1 MNQPKMNLPEVNPPE
16 VNPPGMKRPEVEVA
30 DSRFPDMAAASAEQ
44 RHELI
49 CKMKVVNTK
58 AARQCQH
65 IKSNGEFCG
74 SPSLRGRN
82 YCYFHLTHIGRRLR
96 AERQFQQS
104 QVSVQRQDANLGHQH
119 QQHANPSASSGQ
131 ALGRQPANLGDVGGA
146 LELPALEDNNSIQ
159 IALMQVIDA
168 ILHNRLDNKRAGL
181 VLYALQTASSNLA
194 NGAHFEQMRGA
205 TVAGRY
211 DHFEQDF
218 ELGED
223 APELRVDEAAEEG
236 VDLAKV
242 AQIEE
247 QAAAYAEMDAAEAE
261 ADANRTPTEE
271 DGEEPLRAS
280 YPCGLT
286 SQFFCLINGPLGRT
300 QAGVPE
306 PTELLQRDAP
316 SQRIELVPHP
326 CDARPRKTHHPYGR
340 KRKLRRRIQRGARPR
355 IPTAHVLNLLIPG
368 TNRLH
373 RESKASGWNQGL
385 CAGR

>member
-1 MNQPKMNLPEVNPPE
+1 MNLDEIRPPQTKLPE
-16 VNPPGMKRPEVEVA
+16 MKASETM
-30 DSRFPDMAAASAEQ
+30 FPNMAALSAEE
-44 RHELI
+44 RRALI

-58 AARQCQH
+58 AARQCEH

-96 AERQFQQS
+96 AERQVQQA
-104 QVSVQRQDANLGHQH
+104 QVSVQRQDANPSASSGQ
-119 QQHANPSASSGQ
+119 APSASSGQ
-131 ALGRQPANLGDVGGA
+131 ALGHEPVPEPAKPGDAGAA
-146 LELPALEDNNSIQ
+146 LELPPLEDVNSIQ

-168 ILHNRLDNKRAGL
+168 ILHNRLDSKRAGL
-181 VLYALQTASSNLA
+181 VLYALQTASSNLR
-194 NGAHFEQMRGA
+194 NGAHFGQMRGA

-218 ELGED
+218 ELGDD
-223 APELRVDEAAEEG
+223 APELKVDEAAEEG

-247 QAAAYAEMDAAEAE
+247 QAAAYAKMDDAEDE
-261 ADANRTPTEE
+261 ADLHRTPTEE
-271 DGEEPLRAS
+271 DGEGPMRAS

-306 PTELLQRDAP
+306 PTELLQRDAA
-316 SQRIELVPHP
+316 SQRIELVS
-326 CDARPRKTHHPYGR
+326 R
-340 KRKLRRRIQRGARPR
+340 LRRKGAEDAP
-355 IPTAHVLNLLIPG
+355 PALGKEETA
-368 TNRLH
+368 
-373 RESKASGWNQGL
+373 A
-385 CAGR
+385 

>member
-1 MNQPKMNLPEVNPPE
+1 MNQPKMNQAKMNLPKMNLPEVNPPE
-16 VNPPGMKRPEVEVA
+16 MKRPEIKLA
-30 DSRFPDMAAASAEQ
+30 DSGFPNMAAASAEE

-49 CKMKVVNTK
+49 CKMKVVNAK
-58 AARQCQH
+58 AARQCEH

-74 SPSLRGRN
+74 SPALRGRN

-96 AERQFQQS
+96 AERQSQQS
-104 QVSVQRQDANLGHQH
+104 QVSVQTPD
-119 QQHANPSASSGQ
+119 ANPSASSGQ
-131 ALGRQPANLGDVGGA
+131 ALGHQPANLGDVGAA
-146 LELPALEDNNSIQ
+146 LSLPPLEDANSIQ

-168 ILHNRLDNKRAGL
+168 ILHNRLDSKRAGL

-194 NGAHFEQMRGA
+194 NGAHFGQMRGA

-211 DHFEQDF
+211 DDFEQDF

-223 APELRVDEAAEEG
+223 APELKVDEADEEK
-236 VDLAKV
+236 VDHAKV

-261 ADANRTPTEE
+261 ADAHRTPTEE

-286 SQFFCLINGPLGRT
+286 SQFFCLLNGPLGRT

-306 PTELLQRDAP
+306 PTELMQRDAA
-316 SQRIELVPHP
+316 SQRVELVSRLRPKAAE
-326 CDARPRKTHHPYGR
+326 DA
-340 KRKLRRRIQRGARPR
+340 LAREEEEKV
-355 IPTAHVLNLLIPG
+355 A
-368 TNRLH
+368 
-373 RESKASGWNQGL
+373 
-385 CAGR
+385 